1 MFWQIISEKR
11 NRCLFTNYLFKWYFP
26 WKDKVE
32 QIILK
37 TLLVSA
43 WLSPIHDILKGST
56 YKILS
61 LSEKNIFYGDK
72 ALCVRPC
79 SQWSLAKG
87 RPLVY
92 QFLSRK
98 GDLLGHSKGCLPFRC
113 FTSKKSMGLKPKSF
127 VKKEAAMDFSP
138 QFWNQLINKLLLSE
152 TAQKV
157 RQVCDLLF
165 FLKC

>member
-1 MFWQIISEKR
+1 MFQQIISKKR
-11 NRCLFTNYLFKWYFP
+11 NICLFTNYLFKWYFP

-37 TLLVSA
+37 ILLLSG
-43 WLSPIHDILKGST
+43 WPSPITEIFKGST
-56 YKILS
+56 YKFLS
-61 LSEKNIFYGDK
+61 LSENNIFYDDK

-87 RPLVY
+87 RLLVY

-98 GDLLGHSKGCLPFRC
+98 GDFLGHSKEYIPFRC
-113 FTSKKSMGLKPKSF
+113 FTSKRSMGLKPKSL

-138 QFWNQLINKLLLSE
+138 QFWSQLINKLLLSV
-152 TAQKV
+152 TT
-157 RQVCDLLF
+157 
-165 FLKC
+165 